1 MPIYEYYCP
10 PCHTVFS
17 FLARSMQVPPPPAC
31 PKCGRKKLEKKVSRF
46 AISKGLAEPTG
57 DGADPFENIDESK
70 MERLMEEMAPHLDE
84 NGPEDP
90 RQMAHLMKKMFEMT
104 GAEPNDAM
112 IEAMRRMEAG
122 EDPDKIDEEMGDAL
136 DAEGDPFVKS
146 SDKSLKRL
154 RRMLEAP
161 NVDPEL
167 YEIPS
172 SR

>member
-1 MPIYEYYCP
+1 MQIPAP
-10 PCHTVFS
+10 PV
-17 FLARSMQVPPPPAC
+17 C

-57 DGADPFENIDESK
+57 DGSDPFENIDESK

-122 EDPDKIDEEMGDAL
+122 EDPDQIDEEMGEAL
-136 DAEGDPFVKS
+136 DGAGDPFVKS
-146 SDKSLKRL
+146 SDKSIKRL

-172 SR
+172 SS

>member
-1 MPIYEYYCP
+1 
-10 PCHTVFS
+10 
-17 FLARSMQVPPPPAC
+17 MQIPAPPAC

-57 DGADPFENIDESK
+57 DGSDPFENIDESK

-122 EDPDKIDEEMGDAL
+122 EDPDQIDEEMGEAL
-136 DAEGDPFVKS
+136 DGAGDPFVKS
-146 SDKSLKRL
+146 SDKSIKRL

-167 YEIPS
+167 YEIRS
-172 SR
+172 SS

>member
-1 MPIYEYYCP
+1 
-10 PCHTVFS
+10 
-17 FLARSMQVPPPPAC
+17 MQIPAPPAC

-57 DGADPFENIDESK
+57 DGSDPFENIDESK

-122 EDPDKIDEEMGDAL
+122 EDPDQIDEEMGDAL
-136 DAEGDPFVKS
+136 DGEGDPFVKS
-146 SDKSLKRL
+146 SDKSIKRL

-167 YEIPS
+167 YEIRS
-172 SR
+172 SS